1 MKAHLWA
8 LFIRLIGFAYMPYG
22 FCLYALWLLLIR
34 LMGFAY
40 TPYGLCLYALWIL
53 HIKRVERLAF

>member
-40 TPYGLCLYALWIL
+40 TPYGFCT
-53 HIKRVERLAF
+53 